1 MSKMTK
7 IYDPKFEQ
15 DFLRHIPASLKER
28 YLRYLV
34 LNLGLLASKEG
45 VKDDIK
51 QFVYFLIS
59 RESLDIVKKEGS
71 VILYN
76 ENILEDEA

>member
-1 MSKMTK
+1 MPNK

-15 DFLRHIPASLKER
+15 DFLRHIPTSLKER

-34 LNLGLLASKEG
+34 LNIGLLANQM
-45 VKDDIK
+45 DDERK
-51 QFVYFLIS
+51 QQFLYFLIS
-59 RESLDIVKKEGS
+59 KESLDLVRREGS

-76 ENILEDEA
+76 DDNLKEA

>member
-1 MSKMTK
+1 MSDK

-34 LNLGLLASKEG
+34 LNIGLLANQM
-45 VKDDIK
+45 DDEKK
-51 QFVYFLIS
+51 QQFLCFLIS
-59 RESLDIVKKEGS
+59 KESLDLVRREGS

-76 ENILEDEA
+76 DDNLKEA